1 MVVYTIL
8 VVIYVVVDW
17 FAMLDAKEYNENMK
31 SSGTYN
37 ALIHEEIAFMRK
49 IRVLV
54 LITTATTMLLT
65 WGNQVYLEMYLLS
78 LPVS

>member
-17 FAMLDAKEYNENMK
+17 FAMVDAKEYNESMK

>member
-8 VVIYVVVDW
+8 VLIYIVVEW
-17 FAMLDAKEYNENMK
+17 FSMGNAKVYNENMK
-31 SSGTYN
+31 STGNYN
-37 ALIHEEIAFMRK
+37 ALIYGEIAFMRK

-54 LITTATTMLLT
+54 LITTVATMLLT